1 MYSYTMSYYYR
12 TNNNGPHVETKRG
25 HIDLFKVRRDYCY
38 LTCLLSVQRSE
49 MSVWMKM
56 KVRR

>member
-1 MYSYTMSYYYR
+1 MSYYYR